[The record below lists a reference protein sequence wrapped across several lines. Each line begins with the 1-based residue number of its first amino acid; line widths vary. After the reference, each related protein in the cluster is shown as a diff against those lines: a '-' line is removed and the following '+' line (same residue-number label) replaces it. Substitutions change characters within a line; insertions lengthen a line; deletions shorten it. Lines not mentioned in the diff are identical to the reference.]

1 MDPTLN
7 VRVLADTAG
16 LGGGLMQAE
25 TMVRQTTGRVG
36 RQVDGV
42 MTTLGQQ
49 ITGKL
54 KAAFGLG
61 MAVSVVDTALR
72 SVAQA
77 IRNDTSIADALS
89 TGIMDGIKRL
99 PIVGAIVEAAE
110 PAAESFGETFARA
123 WIETYGD
130 PGNIIYSDRTNA
142 IFEEQAQRI
151 RQSLEA
157 ELESLQASQSDQVD
171 PLGRAIATMRTAQIG
186 EADTALGSFRFGI
199 GGSAAD
205 ISRDISDRAEEQVTV
220 LRRIEEIQKELRD
233 SLKGSN

>member
-7 VRVLADTAG
+7 VRVLADTGG
-16 LGGGLMQAE
+16 LGGGLAQAE
-25 TMVRQTTGRVG
+25 TMVRQTTGRIG

-42 MTTLGQQ
+42 MGTLGQQ
-49 ITGKL
+49 ITNKL

-72 SVAQA
+72 NVAQA
-77 IRNDTSIADALS
+77 IRNDTSIGDALS
-89 TGIMDGIKRL
+89 AGIMDGIKRL

-130 PGNIIYSDRTNA
+130 AGNIIDSDRTNA

-151 RQSLEA
+151 RASLEA
-157 ELESLQASQSDQVD
+157 ELESLQATQASQVD
-171 PLGRAIATMRTAQIG
+171 PLGRTIATMRSAEIS

-205 ISRDISDRAEEQVTV
+205 ISRDLSSRAEEQVEV